1 MSGNA
6 GKASPKLESQA
17 LLIDL
22 DGTLVDSSEAF
33 YEAARKTL
41 RRFGSDYGTDE
52 VGMDIARRLQ
62 LNLPLEECLDN
73 AGVDEVSRK
82 RFLEVFLQHFYEVA
96 PKKTRLLPNVGNTL
110 RRFSKNLSLALVTR
124 RFMSTKLVREELKRL
139 RVDRYFATVVT
150 SLEVERP
157 TPSPD
162 AILKAAEELRVQVRK
177 CVMVSDSGVDIR
189 AGRAA
194 GAKTVAVLSGLFN
207 KEELRKEKPDLILK
221 SINDLP
227 KHVLAV

>member
-1 MSGNA
+1 MPENTC
-6 GKASPKLESQA
+6 KASRKLKSQA

-33 YEAARKTL
+33 SEAARKAL
-41 RRFGSDYGTDE
+41 QRFGSDYDSEE

-73 AGVDEVSRK
+73 ADVDKASKK
-82 RFLEVFLQHFYEVA
+82 RFLQVFLQYFYEVA
-96 PKKTRLLPNVGNTL
+96 PKKTRLLPNVSKTL

-124 RFMSTKLVREELKRL
+124 RFMPTRSVREELKRL

-150 SLEVERP
+150 SLEVEHP

-162 AILKAAEELRVQVRK
+162 AIFKAAEALRVQTRN
-177 CVMVSDSGVDIR
+177 CVVVSDSGVDIR

-194 GAKTVAVLSGLFN
+194 GAMTVAVLSGLFN
-207 KEELRKEKPDLILK
+207 EDELRKEKPDLILK
-221 SINDLP
+221 NFNDLLE
-227 KHVLAV
+227 HVLAV